1 MRSKFVLA
9 IIALICLGSFVV
21 LGSSTTVIGN
31 LLDSVTGNSIS
42 KVLPPAKQSA
52 PAEAPVNN
60 PAPLLPEKTT
70 PAQEVPQTVL
80 WHMIF
85 SLSRMTEQQAQKVNQ
100 QGRSGDAWSKYF
112 IKRGALSTAAEKIF
126 KEKADAY
133 LKELEPIDRR
143 AKEVTDAMRAQYPKG
158 LIKDPKNMPLPP
170 AELGV
175 LQQQKNQ
182 LVLRYRDA
190 FKNAVNPEAFNKFSD
205 FLTNDFSKALAPVTY
220 PHPNKQIGKQQ
231 EVNDEK

>member
-9 IIALICLGSFVV
+9 IVALICLGSFAV

-31 LLDSVTGNSIS
+31 LLESVTNNSITKVFSSS
-42 KVLPPAKQSA
+42 KQAA
-52 PAEAPVNN
+52 PAQVSENN
-60 PAPLLPEKTT
+60 PAPVAPEKTT
-70 PAQEVPQTVL
+70 PAQEPPQTVL

-85 SLSRMTEQQAQKVNQ
+85 SLSRMTEQQAKKMNQ

-112 IKRGALSTAAEKIF
+112 IKRGVLSAASEKVF
-126 KEKADAY
+126 KEKAEAY

-175 LQQQKNQ
+175 LQQQKDA

-190 FKNAVNPEAFNKFSD
+190 FKNAVNQEAFNKFSD
-205 FLTNDFSKALAPVTY
+205 FLTNDFSKALTSVSY
-220 PHPNKQIGKQQ
+220 QHPNKTIGKQQ
-231 EVNDEK
+231 EVNNEK

>member
-9 IIALICLGSFVV
+9 IVSLILLGSFVV

-31 LLDSVTGNSIS
+31 LLESVTNNSIT
-42 KVLPPAKQSA
+42 KVFPSSNQSA
-52 PAEAPVNN
+52 PAQPFENN
-60 PAPLLPEKTT
+60 PASVLPEKIT
-70 PAQEVPQTVL
+70 PAQEVPPTVL

-85 SLSRMTEQQAQKVNQ
+85 SLSRMTEQEAKKMNQ
-100 QGRSGDAWSKYF
+100 QGRNGDAWSQYF
-112 IKRGALSTAAEKIF
+112 IKRGALSAASEKIF
-126 KEKADAY
+126 KETAAAY
-133 LKELEPIDRR
+133 LKDLEPIDRR

-175 LQQQKNQ
+175 LQQQKNA

-190 FKNAVNPEAFNKFSD
+190 FKNAVSPESFNKFSD
-205 FLTNDFSKALAPVTY
+205 FLTNDFSKGISPVSY
-220 PHPNKQIGKQQ
+220 PHPNQQIGKRK
-231 EVNDEK
+231 EVGDEK